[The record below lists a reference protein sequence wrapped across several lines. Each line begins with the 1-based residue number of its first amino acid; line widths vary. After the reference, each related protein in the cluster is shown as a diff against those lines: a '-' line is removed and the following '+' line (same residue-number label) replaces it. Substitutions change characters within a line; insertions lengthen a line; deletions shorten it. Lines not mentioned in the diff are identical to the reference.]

1 MTTKEKDI
9 FGLKEDELKDFMDY
23 SVKQGYTRVVITYN
37 DASTETFSLSS
48 GNLLDMLKDIEPDEV
63 RFLDIVK
70 RYYRNGEEV

>member
-1 MTTKEKDI
+1 MTTKEKEI
-9 FGLKEDELKDFMDY
+9 FELTEDELKDFLDY
-23 SVKQGYTRVVITYN
+23 SVKQGYTRIVITYN

-48 GNLLDMLKDIEPDEV
+48 GNLLDLLKDVDPDEV